1 MATTWG
7 LWFAEGSQAVIEE
20 LLGEAET
27 KMDQAV
33 EHVQGEFATVRTG
46 RANPA
51 ILHRVMVDYYGSPTP
66 LQQLA
71 SFAVPEA
78 RLLVVQP
85 YDKAAIGNIER
96 ALQASELGLNP
107 ANDGTVIRL
116 AFPPLTEER
125 RRELIRVVR
134 HMAEEGRIAIRNV
147 RRHTK
152 DDLESLEGD
161 VSEDDIRR
169 AEDRLQEITDRHT
182 GRIDE
187 LLEHKEQELLEV

>member
-1 MATTWG
+1 M
-7 LWFAEGSQAVIEE
+7 IRE
-20 LLGEAET
+20 LLDEAEA
-27 KMDQAV
+27 KMDASV

-71 SFAVPEA
+71 SFTVPEA

-85 YDKAAIGNIER
+85 YDRSSIGSIEKAIH
-96 ALQASELGLNP
+96 ASELGLNP
-107 ANDGTVIRL
+107 SNDGAVIRL
-116 AFPPLTEER
+116 AFPQLTEER

-134 HMAEEGRIAIRNV
+134 GMAEEGRIAVRNI

-152 DDLESLEGD
+152 DNLEALEGD
-161 VSEDDIRR
+161 VSEDDVRR
-169 AEDRLQEITDRHT
+169 AEQELQEVTDRHT
-182 GRIDE
+182 ARIDE
-187 LLEHKEQELLEV
+187 LLEHKEAELLEV